1 MFRMHATHFWLEL
14 PVSFVL
20 WYGQVTL
27 VMSLVSMD
35 HDDLELPVP
44 RLDVS

>member
-27 VMSLVSMD
+27 AMSGHLS
-35 HDDLELPVP
+35 L
-44 RLDVS
+44 